1 MQLTLSSELTCVVC
15 IRHTL
20 FLFVLASKKTH
31 FLIFCLS
38 ADIDDHFDVVSELND
53 VAHLWRSLGGALRL
67 RPPDLARIEKE
78 RPNDTKSC
86 LSEMVTEWL
95 NQSYNTQ
102 RFGLPSWKMLV
113 EAVAHRN
120 GGNNQALATIIA
132 NKYNG
137 QSVRGVT
144 IVEILRQV

>member
-1 MQLTLSSELTCVVC
+1 M
-15 IRHTL
+15 
-20 FLFVLASKKTH
+20 
-31 FLIFCLS
+31 
-38 ADIDDHFDVVSELND
+38 SELND

-67 RPPDLARIEKE
+67 RPPDLTRIQK
-78 RPNDTKSC
+78 DQQDSCDC

-102 RFGLPSWKMLV
+102 HFGLPSWKMLV

-120 GGNNQALATIIA
+120 GGNNQALATI
-132 NKYNG
+132 KYKG

>member
-1 MQLTLSSELTCVVC
+1 MS
-15 IRHTL
+15 IGHTPFFYHSL
-20 FLFVLASKKTH
+20 ALASKNH
-31 FLIFCLS
+31 SLSHLCLS
-38 ADIDDHFDVVSELND
+38 AEIDDHFDVVSELND

-67 RPPDLARIEKE
+67 RPPDLTRIQKDQQDS
-78 RPNDTKSC
+78 RDC

-120 GGNNQALATIIA
+120 GGNNQALATIMA
-132 NKYNG
+132 NKYKG

>member
-1 MQLTLSSELTCVVC
+1 MLCN
-15 IRHTL
+15 
-20 FLFVLASKKTH
+20 
-31 FLIFCLS
+31 
-38 ADIDDHFDVVSELND
+38 DHFHLADTDDLFEVLCELDD
-53 VAHLWRSLGGALRL
+53 VAHMWRPLGTALRL
-67 RPPDLARIEKE
+67 RPSTLARIKAEQKDDV
-78 RPNDTKSC
+78 RSC

-120 GGNNQALATIIA
+120 GGNNQALATTIA

-137 QSVRGVT
+137 QSVSSF
-144 IVEILRQV
+144 

>member
-1 MQLTLSSELTCVVC
+1 MENRTFPVLKINTVGHLANQ
-15 IRHTL
+15 HTM
-20 FLFVLASKKTH
+20 
-31 FLIFCLS
+31 IFIT
-38 ADIDDHFDVVSELND
+38 ADIDDRFDVVSEVSDLP
-53 VAHLWRSLGGALRL
+53 HMWRSLGEALRL
-67 RPPDLARIEKE
+67 RPPILDRIEVDHQQDS
-78 RPNDTKSC
+78 RRC

-95 NQSYNTQ
+95 NQSYNTR

-137 QSVRGVT
+137 QSVRAAFQ
-144 IVEILRQV
+144 VELKSLPIAP

>member
-1 MQLTLSSELTCVVC
+1 M
-15 IRHTL
+15 
-20 FLFVLASKKTH
+20 
-31 FLIFCLS
+31 IFII
-38 ADIDDHFDVVSELND
+38 ADIDDRFDVVSEVSDLT
-53 VAHLWRSLGGALRL
+53 HMWKPLGEALRL
-67 RPPDLARIEKE
+67 RPPILDRIEVDHQQDS
-78 RPNDTKSC
+78 RRC

-137 QSVRGVT
+137 QSVSSF
-144 IVEILRQV
+144 

>member
-1 MQLTLSSELTCVVC
+1 METT
-15 IRHTL
+15 
-20 FLFVLASKKTH
+20 
-31 FLIFCLS
+31 
-38 ADIDDHFDVVSELND
+38 
-53 VAHLWRSLGGALRL
+53 
-67 RPPDLARIEKE
+67 LARIEKE
-78 RPNDTKSC
+78 RPNDMKSC

-120 GGNNQALATIIA
+120 GGNNHALATIIA

-137 QSVRGVT
+137 QSVSSF
-144 IVEILRQV
+144 

>member
-1 MQLTLSSELTCVVC
+1 MCDVQSIIGVTVVFAADTDDLFEVLCELDDV
-15 IRHTL
+15 
-20 FLFVLASKKTH
+20 TH
-31 FLIFCLS
+31 M
-38 ADIDDHFDVVSELND
+38 
-53 VAHLWRSLGGALRL
+53 WRPLGTALRL
-67 RPPDLARIEKE
+67 RPSTLARIEKE
-78 RPNDTKSC
+78 RPNDMKSC

-137 QSVRGVT
+137 QSVRAAF
-144 IVEILRQV
+144 R

>member
-1 MQLTLSSELTCVVC
+1 MYFEYWT
-15 IRHTL
+15 HTFFYHSL
-20 FLFVLASKKTH
+20 ALASKGTH
-31 FLIFCLS
+31 FLIFFSLQG
-38 ADIDDHFDVVSELND
+38 IDDHFDVVSELND

-67 RPPDLARIEKE
+67 RPPDVTRIQKDQQDS
-78 RPNDTKSC
+78 RDC

-95 NQSYNTQ
+95 NQLYNTQ

-132 NKYNG
+132 NKYKG
-137 QSVRGVT
+137 QPVT
-144 IVEILRQV
+144 EYHS